1 MFATLLNLNEF
12 LNCIELIAFLLYC
25 HVSFRTLHMR
35 GKTNFGIRF
44 ILSIFLPSA
53 SNASNLAAANSKATQ
68 QNYLNIGAMHDT
80 LWLASPTDK
89 SKAQTIR
96 LKCERECGRE

>member
-1 MFATLLNLNEF
+1 MFVKGT
-12 LNCIELIAFLLYC
+12 
-25 HVSFRTLHMR
+25 M
-35 GKTNFGIRF
+35 FGIRF

-53 SNASNLAAANSKATQ
+53 SNAANLAAANSKATQ
-68 QNYLNIGAMHDT
+68 QNYLNIRALHDT

-96 LKCERECGRE
+96 LKCERVWPRMREKGRENM